1 MHYLVDAENRIVEVG
16 GGWDAAADA
25 AGAGAGVAQA
35 EVLGRR
41 LESCIAGDATKMFVR
56 AALDAARVLRQ
67 TRVLPYRCDGP
78 GERRY
83 FEMVISPQTDGRVKV
98 AHRLVEA
105 RALAPRRHADQ
116 AAASSRA
123 VKAGWRCS
131 QCWRV
136 RLSNAADWTEAEA
149 APPFGLAQDV
159 CPECAG
165 RLFVAAADAP
175 PAALPD
181 AGPGAA
187 EPQP

>member
-16 GGWDAAADA
+16 GGWDAAVDA
-25 AGAGAGVAQA
+25 LGAGSGVAQA
-35 EVLGRR
+35 DVVGRQ

-83 FEMVISPQTDGRVKV
+83 FEMVISPQADGRVQV
-98 AHRLVEA
+98 AHRLVEVRA
-105 RALAPRRHADQ
+105 QASRRPPDRALASSRHAL
-116 AAASSRA
+116 
-123 VKAGWRCS
+123 AGWRCS

-136 RLSNAADWTEAEA
+136 RLSNAADWSEADAE
-149 APPFGLAQDV
+149 PPFALAQDV

-165 RLFVAAADAP
+165 RLFGAA
-175 PAALPD
+175 
-181 AGPGAA
+181 PGARPGGV
-187 EPQP
+187 EPRP